1 MKYLTHITT
10 ALTLLVS
17 MSAGATIKTIDTDYY
32 GKTIYIE
39 AGTKEVISVG
49 TGWRGSNGTNG
60 TKVQATPYA
69 LGLNNAVSV
78 IVSVG
83 RQFILRADG
92 TVWMVDRRIDYN
104 EIKVRP
110 PIQLPISNVSDIEAN
125 ANHAFFIVDG
135 SVYQMDITNKGGPE
149 LVEGLPHNIV
159 EISVALFHSVARS
172 ANGDVYIWG
181 RNRKS
186 KLADDTNKDAEKP
199 RMIVGLPAIKAISTA
214 RYNTVLTDVNG
225 NVWAMRQGRKGHVTD
240 LDEWSPLKLPI
251 NNPHTVTKGYA
262 GMLQTMVLF
271 NDEHV
276 EKIGWHNHKGG
287 GDFNMSY
294 QLTSV
299 PELTGIKDFDSGNHS
314 MFIKQDGSVIGR
326 GLNNKGQLGNGLYSE
341 THIVGGVLPTIWPDN
356 YAVILRLSKLSLN

>member
-1 MKYLTHITT
+1 
-10 ALTLLVS
+10 

-49 TGWRGSNGTNG
+49 TGWRGSNGNDG
-60 TKVQATPYA
+60 TKAQATPYA

-92 TVWMVDRRIDYN
+92 TVWMVDRRIDHN
-104 EIKVRP
+104 DIKVRP

-135 SVYQMDITNKGGPE
+135 SVYQMDLVNKSAAE

-172 ANGDVYIWG
+172 ANGDVYIWRG
-181 RNRKS
+181 NRKS
-186 KLADDTNKDAEKP
+186 QFGGGTNKDEEKP
-199 RMIVGLPAIKAISTA
+199 RIIAGLPAIKAISTA

-225 NVWAMRQGRKGHVTD
+225 NVWAMDQDRKGIKTD
-240 LDEWSPLKLPI
+240 FDEWSPLKLPI
-251 NNPHTVTKGYA
+251 NNPKTVVKGYA
-262 GMLQTMVLF
+262 GMLQTMVLY
-271 NDEHV
+271 NDDHV
-276 EKIGWHNHKGG
+276 EKIGWHNHKRGS
-287 GDFNMSY
+287 DFNMSY
-294 QLTSV
+294 KLTAE
-299 PELTGIKDFDSGNHS
+299 PELTGIKNFDSGIHN
-314 MFIKQDGSVIGR
+314 MFIKHDGSVIGW
-326 GLNNKGQLGNGLYSE
+326 GSNNKG
-341 THIVGGVLPTIWPDN
+341 
-356 YAVILRLSKLSLN
+356 